1 MKMFEQ
7 IKSATVLIT
16 MPNRMLFLPVPVSE
30 PEALAPEEEEQ
41 ENTKD
46 ENAKRSGFGFVLS
59 FFRVSVFLFA

>member
-1 MKMFEQ
+1 
-7 IKSATVLIT
+7 
-16 MPNRMLFLPVPVSE
+16 MLFLPVPVSE